1 MSIIAI
7 TLKVGGI
14 LRAVLAFVVEAGGGD
29 VGVAQPVLNF
39 GDVGAVFEGV
49 GSGGGAQAVG
59 TEVFHGDDEGA
70 RVDQDDVGSRPY
82 CMRRR

>member
-1 MSIIAI
+1 
-7 TLKVGGI
+7 
-14 LRAVLAFVVEAGGGD
+14 
-29 VGVAQPVLNF
+29 
-39 GDVGAVFEGV
+39 VFEGV